1 MAPAPWFALG
11 TFADGPRTFPGLVVG
26 DGVVDLSPAP
36 DVRSLLDSWPE
47 ALPMLRARAGS
58 TAGRHPLAEL
68 TVRPPVQPRQV
79 IQAGANY
86 RTHVVELAVRHN
98 VDDRPEDEVRSAVA
112 AAMDRSAECGTP
124 YLFTGLPSAIAGPYD
139 DVVLPSG
146 SDQHDWELELA
157 VVIGRPTYHVTRDAA
172 LDHVAGYTI
181 ANDLTTR
188 DLVFRR
194 DFPALGTD
202 WFRAKNAPGF
212 LPVGPFIVPAEFV
225 GDPMDLRLTLT
236 LNGEVMQNESTKD
249 MIFDV
254 STLVQHAAR
263 TARLWPG
270 DLLLTG
276 SPAGNGL
283 VHGRMLRPGDVM
295 EATITGLG
303 RQRTRCVEP

>member
-1 MAPAPWFALG
+1 
-11 TFADGPRTFPGLVVG
+11 
-26 DGVVDLSPAP
+26 VDLSPVP
-36 DVRSLLDSWPE
+36 DVRTLLDSWPE
-47 ALPMLRARAGS
+47 ALPMLRARARA
-58 TAGRHPLAEL
+58 TAGRRPLAEL
-68 TVRPPVQPRQV
+68 IVRAPVEPRQV

-98 VDDRPEDEVRSAVA
+98 EDGRPEDEVRSATA
-112 AAMDRSAECGTP
+112 AAMDRRADGGTP
-124 YLFTGLPSAIAGPYD
+124 YLFTGLPSAVTGPYD
-139 DVVLPSG
+139 DVVLPAG

-157 VVIGRPTYHVTRDAA
+157 VVIGRPAYRVTRETA

-194 DFPALGTD
+194 DLPALGTD

-212 LPVGPFIVPAEFV
+212 LPVGPFVVPAELV

-236 LNGEVMQNESTKD
+236 LNGEVMQDESTKD

-254 STLVQHAAR
+254 AALVQHAAR
-263 TARLWPG
+263 TARLCPG

-303 RQRTRCVEP
+303 RQRTRCVAP